1 MTSLPDSLQEFK
13 LGLCK
18 SLTSHVYVRL
28 FKTAQFSSGAT
39 ASSHATM
46 GNQMPGMHNNMF
58 GETQM
63 WQQQQQFMMIQQQAQ
78 MSHMMQMQVSLSSY
92 FERTVSTTS
101 SSFHSKS
108 AFAFHGP
115 YCIFP
120 LFCRQHHRAMMQD
133 NYQNESS
140 NYGVSFF
147 KILLLYRKKIS
158 VLSDPSF
165 HQIFLAFVC

>member
-1 MTSLPDSLQEFK
+1 MRCST
-13 LGLCK
+13 
-18 SLTSHVYVRL
+18 
-28 FKTAQFSSGAT
+28 TAKFTSGAT

-63 WQQQQQFMMIQQQAQ
+63 WQQQQFMMIQQQAQ
-78 MSHMMQMQVSLSSY
+78 MSHMMQMQVSLSSDY
-92 FERTVSTTS
+92 ELAVYTIS

-115 YCIFP
+115 YCNFP

-147 KILLLYRKKIS
+147 KILLSCRKKIS
-158 VLSDPSF
+158 VLSDPSMKYCWRS
-165 HQIFLAFVC
+165 FVD